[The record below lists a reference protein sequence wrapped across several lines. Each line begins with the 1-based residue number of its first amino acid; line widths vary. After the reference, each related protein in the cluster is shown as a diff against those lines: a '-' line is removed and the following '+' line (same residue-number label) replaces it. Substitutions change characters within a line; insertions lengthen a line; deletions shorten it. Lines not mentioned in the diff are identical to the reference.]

1 MARGLWEKIEWIR
14 EQPEHIRKRY
24 VIACLAISMAFILG
38 IWLLSLQAGFRSIG
52 QDIPAAAEQGGGLL
66 PDGQIPSLGDLLEQS
81 EPLRVDGQ
89 DTKTGEQYFNE
100 QFQAGA
106 QDAGEGVSNGR

>member
-24 VIACLAISMAFILG
+24 VLACLVVSMAFILG

-52 QDIPAAAEQGGGLL
+52 QDIPAAAEKGKELL
-66 PDGQIPSLGDLLEQS
+66 PGGQVPSLGNLLEQAQ
-81 EPLRVDGQ
+81 PLRADGQ
-89 DTKTGEQYFNE
+89 DAKTGEQYFDE
-100 QFQAGA
+100 QFQTGTR
-106 QDAGEGVSNGR
+106 DTGEGVPSKQ